1 MKYFI
6 YLRYFFF
13 LAYNWNIRIAWHMI
27 QHEIKGEKKYGI
39 QSSGFNKLQQ
49 LEKRGI
55 DTQHATLYMP
65 VSYDVLETVL
75 TQVPLPQCKHFID
88 IGCGMGRALCVAAT
102 MGARKL
108 SGIDFSKEFC
118 EAARKNLQSIS
129 RQTKGFEYHIF
140 HNDAFYF
147 EIPHD
152 ADILFL
158 FNPFDEVI
166 MSGVIENIE
175 TSLALHP
182 RKLNIIYVNPL
193 EKHLFLE
200 AGFEQI
206 YYTWKLQYLEAVILQ
221 KPA

>member
-1 MKYFI
+1 MKLI
-6 YLRYFFF
+6 TYLRYFFF
-13 LAYNWNIRIAWHMI
+13 IAYNWNLRIAWHI
-27 QHEIKGEKKYGI
+27 LQQETKGEKKYGI
-39 QSSGFNKLQQ
+39 QSSGFNKLHH

-55 DTQHATLYMP
+55 DTEHATLYMP
-65 VSYDVLETVL
+65 ASYDVLETVFA
-75 TQVPLPQCKHFID
+75 QVPLHQCNHFID

-118 EAARKNLQSIS
+118 EAARKNLLSIS
-129 RQTKGFEYHIF
+129 AHIKGFEYHIF

-147 EIPHD
+147 EIPTD

-182 RKLNIIYVNPL
+182 RKLSIIYVNPQ
-193 EKHLFLE
+193 EKYLFLE

-206 YYTWKLQYLEAVILQ
+206 YYTCKLQYLEAVILQ